1 LILTNND
8 VAIPSDSEVVELMS
22 KNDKSRLQK
31 GNTDSTTTTAGKSLR
46 KTKKIRKNTI
56 AGKG

>member
-8 VAIPSDSEVVELMS
+8 VAIPTDSEVVELMS

-31 GNTDSTTTTAGKSLR
+31 GNTDSETKTAGKSLR
-46 KTKKIRKNTI
+46 KTKKIRKKTI